1 MMRCIFF
8 RAAAVAA
15 LLFFPGLA
23 TAEDLSSVSDPDLIL
38 KTREAV
44 VAQDAGAAL
53 DLLTEMQRRGTG
65 LFAGTETAV
74 CKERIELPEG
84 ITDWRF
90 KGTAR
95 QAYITAA
102 KSRQLD
108 AGRCGCLFAEYPF
121 EAFTL
126 EQLEKQPAELVDAD
140 RQSLETYLGDRQR
153 DVEGRYRAFEASC
166 RAN

>member
-1 MMRCIFF
+1 MMHCRFL

-23 TAEDLSSVSDPDLIL
+23 AAEDLSAVSDRDLTL

-44 VAQDAGAAL
+44 VAQDASAAL
-53 DLLTEMQRRGTG
+53 ELLTEMQRRGTG
-65 LFAGTETAV
+65 LFAGTETAE

-102 KSRQLD
+102 KSLQLD
-108 AGRCGCLFAEYPF
+108 AGSCGCLFAEYPF
-121 EAFTL
+121 DAFTID
-126 EQLEKQPAELVDAD
+126 QLGKQPAGLVDAD
-140 RQSLETYLGDRQR
+140 RTSLEAYLRDHQR